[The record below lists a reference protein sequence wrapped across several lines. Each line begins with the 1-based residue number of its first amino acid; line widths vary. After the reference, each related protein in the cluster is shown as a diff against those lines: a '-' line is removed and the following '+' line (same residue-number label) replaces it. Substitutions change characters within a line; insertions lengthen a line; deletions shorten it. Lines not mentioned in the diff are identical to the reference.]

1 VKRLHLFELEDQPW
15 FPALLRDA
23 GTAYLRF
30 VLELSG
36 HGALIAPKLVEA
48 FERSGEKR
56 LLDLCSGGGG
66 AVPVVVD
73 ALAKGGHEVHARMTD
88 FYPNRSAFEAI
99 ARASGGRIDFERDP
113 VDATAVPRELDG
125 FRTLFNAFHHFRPE
139 TARRILA
146 DAVAARRPIAVFEV
160 VSRQLLPLVGLLL
173 SPLQVLVL
181 MPFVRPRR
189 SSWLFFTYL
198 VPVIPLFVL
207 WDGVVSWL
215 RIYSEPELRALVAGI
230 DARDWTWDVGRIKLG
245 RAPAHAT
252 YLIGL
257 PARGGGTP

>member
-1 VKRLHLFELEDQPW
+1 MSRLHLFELEDQSW
-15 FPALLRDA
+15 FPTVLRDA

-36 HGALIAPKLVEA
+36 HAALLAPKLREA

-73 ALAKGGHEVHARMTD
+73 ALSRDGNDVRARLTD
-88 FYPNRSAFEAI
+88 FYPNLPAFEAI
-99 ARASGGRIDFERDP
+99 ARASGGRIDYESAP

-146 DAVAARRPIAVFEV
+146 DAAAARRPIAVFEV
-160 VSRQLLPLVGLLL
+160 VNRQLLHLLGLLL
-173 SPLQVLVL
+173 SPLSVLLL

-189 SSWLFFTYL
+189 WSWLFFTYV
-198 VPVIPLFVL
+198 VPVIPFFVL

-215 RIYSEPELRALVAGI
+215 RIYSESELRALTAGI
-230 DARDWTWDVGRIKLG
+230 DARDWTWEIGRIKLG

-252 YLIGL
+252 YLIGMPPL
-257 PARGGGTP
+257 PRV